1 MEGGGQVRSGRWG
14 AQIFRVVQTR
24 EGGERRRR
32 KPRGRARGCA
42 RVDGNVGGRGGT
54 HRARVP
60 AGLFDRLRDRVD
72 LLVRVGEGLDEA
84 GVVPRDAAGDRRA
97 ERCAHGGVV
106 EKLLLRLR
114 ESISSCF
121 RHHGDRRG
129 GDHDVARA
137 KSECRISK
145 RFSILVSRV
154 RSEDLPLFKSARLPN
169 WGKVHST
176 STSSRVWV

>member
-1 MEGGGQVRSGRWG
+1 MPRFSES
-14 AQIFRVVQTR
+14 FKR
-24 EGGERRRR
+24 ERGETSTSETSRTS
-32 KPRGRARGCA
+32 ARGA
-42 RVDGNVGGRGGT
+42 RVDGNVGRGGRT
-54 HRARVP
+54 ALVSPPVVRS
-60 AGLFDRLRDRVD
+60 LRDRVD
-72 LLVRVGEGLDEA
+72 LLVRVGEDLTKLALCPAMLPGT
-84 GVVPRDAAGDRRA
+84 V
-97 ERCAHGGVV
+97 ERSAVRTEV
-106 EKLLLRLR
+106 LSEFLLRLR

-145 RFSILVSRV
+145 RFSISRA
-154 RSEDLPLFKSARLPN
+154 RSEDLPLFESARLPN